1 VSAVR
6 VAPGVIRIEVG
17 DRLYA
22 ASLACT
28 LATTVALRDI
38 SLDHGREV
46 RVRTEADY
54 EAILP
59 VLNGVD
65 AWLAQ
70 VDGLP
75 SATVH
80 LDGHFAHLGL
90 PKITTCLDGQSRSSE
105 EQRQSDPD

>member
-22 ASLACT
+22 ASLAWT

-59 VLNGVD
+59 ND
-65 AWLAQ
+65 
-70 VDGLP
+70 LP
-75 SATVH
+75 
-80 LDGHFAHLGL
+80 
-90 PKITTCLDGQSRSSE
+90 
-105 EQRQSDPD
+105 

>member
-1 VSAVR
+1 LAAWAEPSIRSHVGSGGVCVSAVR

-59 VLNGVD
+59 ND
-65 AWLAQ
+65 
-70 VDGLP
+70 LP
-75 SATVH
+75 
-80 LDGHFAHLGL
+80 
-90 PKITTCLDGQSRSSE
+90 
-105 EQRQSDPD
+105 

>member
-1 VSAVR
+1 MSAVG

-17 DRLYA
+17 DKLYA
-22 ASLACT
+22 ASLAWA

-46 RVRTEADY
+46 RVRTEAKY
-54 EAILP
+54 EAIMR
-59 VLNGVD
+59 VLNGVN

-70 VDGLP
+70 VDGVP
-75 SATVH
+75 SAMVH

-90 PKITTCLDGQSRSSE
+90 PKITTCLDGQFRSSE